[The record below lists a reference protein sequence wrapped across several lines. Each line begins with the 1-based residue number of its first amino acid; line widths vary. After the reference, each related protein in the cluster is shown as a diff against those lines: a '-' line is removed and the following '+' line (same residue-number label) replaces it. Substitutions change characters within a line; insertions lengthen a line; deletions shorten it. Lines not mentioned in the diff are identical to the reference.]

1 MGEAH
6 AEEAVARA
14 AALGLGLNVWTVN
27 DPPDIVR
34 LAGLGVDS
42 IITDTPRIAR
52 QALGR
57 E

>member
-1 MGEAH
+1 M
-6 AEEAVARA
+6 
-14 AALGLGLNVWTVN
+14 N
-27 DPPDIVR
+27 DPAEIVR
-34 LAGLGVDS
+34 LAELGVDA